1 MVLAYANV
9 FTRMMNCASLTNQ
22 NVTGF
27 GNFATE
33 KLNT

>member
-1 MVLAYANV
+1 MVFAQPYV
-9 FTRMMNCASLTNQ
+9 CSRMMNRTSLADD